1 MTDTPKRHAAL
12 DPYERHLRQ
21 DLENTELSFARVMSP
36 LIPALQKQALALTR
50 RESEASDL
58 LQSTLE
64 RAWKHFG
71 ALPHHENLFGWSFV
85 VMRRLFVTEYRKNR
99 LRRTSA
105 LEECPEFAAP
115 VSERRPLWARFTL
128 EDVTRVLPALAPSLR
143 EPFRLHEFEG
153 ISYREIAGRLEI
165 PIATVGT
172 RIMRAR
178 AQMKEL
184 LLARDRWDEVA

>member
-1 MTDTPKRHAAL
+1 MVG
-12 DPYERHLRQ
+12 
-21 DLENTELSFARVMSP
+21 LEPGAPMKENRENVELAFAQVMSP
-36 LIPALQKQALALTR
+36 LIPQLQKHALALTG

-71 ALPHHENLFGWSFV
+71 TLPHHDNLFGWSFV
-85 VMRRLFVTEYRKNR
+85 VMRRLFVDEYRKSR

-105 LEECPEFAAP
+105 LDDCLEFAAP
-115 VSERRPLWARFTL
+115 PSERGPLWARFTL
-128 EDVTRVLPALAPSLR
+128 EDVLQALPALAPTLR
-143 EPFRLHEFEG
+143 EPFYLHEFEG
-153 ISYREIAGRLEI
+153 FAYREIAERLEI

-178 AQMKEL
+178 VQVRAL
-184 LLARDRWDEVA
+184 LLSRGHWDEVA